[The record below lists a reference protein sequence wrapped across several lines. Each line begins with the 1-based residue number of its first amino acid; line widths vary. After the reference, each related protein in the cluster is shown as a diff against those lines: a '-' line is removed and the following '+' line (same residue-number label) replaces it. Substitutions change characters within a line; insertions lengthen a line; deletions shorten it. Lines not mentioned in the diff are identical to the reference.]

1 MRTIQHSIDVRHATN
16 ATHVSTWPIIEVYRG
31 CGGERRRGCS
41 MPRQWWQ
48 EQAMDLDFADAAAGL
63 NE

>member
-1 MRTIQHSIDVRHATN
+1 MRHATN